1 MQLRKWAVFNLPC
14 MNLLYKS
21 VESELN
27 ISFHQLWQKF
37 IDDESYD
44 IKKCAA
50 SSLHEALKIVEQN
63 EDISD
68 LKKAFIQLITDDN
81 RDI

>member
-1 MQLRKWAVFNLPC
+1 

-27 ISFHQLWQKF
+27 ISFKQMWLKF
-37 IDDESYD
+37 MDDESYE
-44 IKKCAA
+44 IKYCAA
-50 SSLHEALKIVEQN
+50 SSLHEAFKIIDKD

-68 LKKAFIQLITDDN
+68 LRKAFINLITDDN